1 MSGVTLETSSDR
13 EVELKTMTRVRDL
26 CPDTTFTRF
35 PDKSVVDF
43 ALIRGGEV
51 VHLIEVKTRKEQASV
66 VKGYGGLILK
76 QKKREELHALS
87 EAMKVPV
94 SVVFSF
100 SNAEGEM
107 WRTIPLGDID
117 AEPVAPPRRRNYRDL
132 ACDEDLVLFLDWDR
146 HIERIA

>member
-1 MSGVTLETSSDR
+1 MSGVTLETLSDR
-13 EVELKTMTRVRDL
+13 EVELRTMMRVRDL

-43 ALIRGGEV
+43 ALIRG
-51 VHLIEVKTRKEQASV
+51 VKTRKEEANV

-87 EAMKVPV
+87 EAMNVPA

-107 WRTIPLGDID
+107 WRTIPLVDID
-117 AEPVAPPRRRNYRDL
+117 AEPVAPPRRRNDRGL

>member
-1 MSGVTLETSSDR
+1 MSGVTLETLSDR
-13 EVELKTMTRVRDL
+13 EVELRTMMRVRDL

-43 ALIRGGEV
+43 ALIRGEEV
-51 VHLIEVKTRKEQASV
+51 VHLIEVKTRKEEANV

-87 EAMKVPV
+87 EAMNVPA

-107 WRTIPLGDID
+107 WRTIPLVDID
-117 AEPVAPPRRRNYRDL
+117 AEPVAPPRRRNYRGL